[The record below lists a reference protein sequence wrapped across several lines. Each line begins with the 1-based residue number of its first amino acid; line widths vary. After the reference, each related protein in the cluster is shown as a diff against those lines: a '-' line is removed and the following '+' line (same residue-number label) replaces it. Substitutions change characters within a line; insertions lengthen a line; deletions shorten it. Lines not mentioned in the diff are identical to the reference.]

1 VTLLALSLALA
12 LASDAEPLRDEPL
25 PPPPGRTVETSD
37 LPASPEPDFSL
48 PPYELPRR
56 PGLTSH
62 IAPAAAVWSRADA
75 AREPCPPGR
84 NAGPAREPFFPPG
97 TFEAWKCHGW
107 SNTLSDALE
116 APLET
121 DEGDRVLRF
130 VWHRSF
136 HDAMVIR
143 AELPQAGDARIVST
157 RLPRGSHDAP
167 ERIETALDGED
178 AARLRAGIEDTW
190 VCHIR
195 QEGRI
200 GFDGALWMIEG
211 TDGVDYCA
219 VETWSPRPDTPLG
232 ALGRLLVELTGRDIP
247 EQDVY

>member
-1 VTLLALSLALA
+1 MAFGVWYALGAAGRFLIWAFLLAVVIRMVKPYTVSEWFALRYDSKNGV
-12 LASDAEPLRDEPL
+12 LASLLNIVTGLGLLGAQFVAFGAIASTFMGWELTTGIL
-25 PPPPGRTVETSD
+25 AGFTIVMIYTTVSGM
-37 LPASPEPDFSL
+37 F
-48 PPYELPRR
+48 
-56 PGLTSH
+56 G
-62 IAPAAAVWSRADA
+62 IAWTDMVQFFVAAIGALLVLGAAAI
-75 AREPCPPGR
+75 
-84 NAGPAREPFFPPG
+84 NFG
-97 TFEAWKCHGW
+97 TM
-107 SNTLSDALE
+107 D
-116 APLET
+116 
-121 DEGDRVLRF
+121 V
-130 VWHRSF
+130 V
-136 HDAMVIR
+136 R
-143 AELPQAGDARIVST
+143 AELPQAGDARFVST